1 MIYRSI
7 RSPGAAP
14 IERVADAIR
23 DWRSTDESA
32 IISVPSFRASTA
44 SCRGQLRIV
53 QKPALM
59 YIAAVCLLTFIL
71 PAASVVAQLF
81 VFKNATGVLPLVG
94 EWFVFWAVGV
104 RLLIAGVRQ
113 VVNPRFTAEE
123 IFNIKSTEPLL
134 LVRELGFANIS
145 TGVLG
150 LCAIFNGGWIMPAAI
165 VGGLFYGLAG
175 LGHAFRKERN
185 LFENVAMYSNFLV
198 FVILLV
204 YVIATAIS

>member
-1 MIYRSI
+1 
-7 RSPGAAP
+7 
-14 IERVADAIR
+14 
-23 DWRSTDESA
+23 
-32 IISVPSFRASTA
+32 
-44 SCRGQLRIV
+44 
-53 QKPALM
+53 M
-59 YIAAVCLLTFIL
+59 YIAAVSLLTFIL
-71 PAASVVAQLF
+71 PAASVIAQLF

-104 RLLIAGVRQ
+104 RLLIAGLRQ

-123 IFNIKSTEPLL
+123 IFNIKSPEPLL

-150 LCAIFNGGWIMPAAI
+150 ICTIFNGGWIMPAAI

-198 FVILLV
+198 FVILLI
-204 YVIATAIS
+204 YVIATAVSHGFVDSVALPGTVASR